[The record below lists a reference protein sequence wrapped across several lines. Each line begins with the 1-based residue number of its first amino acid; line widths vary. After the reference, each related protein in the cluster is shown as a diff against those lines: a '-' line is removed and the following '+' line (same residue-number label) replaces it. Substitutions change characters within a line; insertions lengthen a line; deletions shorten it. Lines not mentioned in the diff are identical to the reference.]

1 MFYNKR
7 VENINKS
14 DNLVDSFDK
23 LLKEKTSVL
32 DAYNCLIEEF
42 GEKRV
47 LEYFIEEEDNDK
59 QF

>member
-32 DAYNCLIEEF
+32 DAYNCLIKEF